1 MSDLQSAWDE
11 AAQQGG
17 DLQSAWDE
25 TAPKPAPEDGV
36 MRQLGLTARAGIK
49 GAADIADIVA
59 SPVRTAL
66 NIVANPPRNIDDLL
80 RGRTDDPFKA
90 GQLGEMLTGW
100 LPEPVTKEEK
110 VAANVASAMAG
121 GGFVGPVAS
130 AASRFV
136 GPISREVLASL
147 SAGPKMNVTM
157 SGVSSGASEAAKDSG
172 AGALGQSAAGIAAPL
187 AAVAFGHLGGRLTDR
202 IANIFDAALMPGG
215 ATRAAGRVATDVAG
229 DDAANIARLIRQEE
243 RPLTAAQAASP
254 ASSAEFSGLE
264 RAVAPNLPSEYAKE
278 VGSIAKQQ
286 QTFAKEGMSALNEQL
301 TPVREAILT
310 FARNSGKTNV
320 APILGVIDSKLS
332 DPNIVGN
339 TPLNSALSHYRKL
352 ISEIADPET
361 GIADPFSLYGIRK
374 NAGLAMETLGKQ
386 QGWDKKV
393 TSGVTRDIQTAIDD
407 VITSASGV
415 RTKSGESAWKE
426 QYLTPFSQGAKYYG
440 DVAREGKPGV
450 MVKTSDKLGAAGA
463 KKARGIAGTDE
474 APMQAPSL
482 LDRGIMVL
490 NTLLRYSQGYG
501 GQRTNEELARL
512 MTPENKQALAEL
524 MQSQI
529 MKNASPSIKD
539 VMSSALLAN
548 VVGAQ

>member
-11 AAQQGG
+11 ATPQGG

-25 TAPKPAPEDGV
+25 VAPKPATEDGV

-59 SPVRTAL
+59 SPVRTAMNL
-66 NIVANPPRNIDDLL
+66 VANPPRNVSELL
-80 RGRTDDPFKA
+80 QGRSDDPFKS
-90 GQLGEMLTGW
+90 GQLASVLSKW
-100 LPEPVTKEEK
+100 LPEPVTKTEK
-110 VAANVASAMAG
+110 VASNVASAMAG
-121 GGFVGPVAS
+121 GGIVGPAAG
-130 AASRFV
+130 AASRFT
-136 GPISREVLASL
+136 GPVAREVLAGL
-147 SAGPKMNVTM
+147 AAGPKMNVTM
-157 SGVSSGASEAAKDSG
+157 SGVSAGASDAAKEAG
-172 AGALGQSAAGIAAPL
+172 AGELGQTVAGIAAPL
-187 AAVAFGHLGGRLTDR
+187 AGVAFGHVGGKITDR
-202 IANIFDAALMPGG
+202 IANILDSAVMPGG

-229 DDAANIARLIRQEE
+229 DDAANIARLLRQED

-254 ASSAEFSGLE
+254 AASAEFSGLE

-286 QTFAKEGMSALNEQL
+286 QAFAKEGMSALNTQMA
-301 TPVREAILT
+301 PVRDAILT

-320 APILGVIDSKLS
+320 APILNAIDSKLA

-450 MVKTSDKLGAAGA
+450 MVKTADKLGAAGA

-482 LDRGIMVL
+482 LDRGIMVV
-490 NTLLRYSQGYG
+490 NTLLRYTQGYG
-501 GQRTNEELARL
+501 GQRTNEELARM
-512 MTPENKQALAEL
+512 MTPENKKALAAL
-524 MQSQI
+524 MESQI
-529 MKNASPSIKD
+529 LKNASPNIQN
-539 VMSSALLAN
+539 VISSALSAN

>member
-11 AAQQGG
+11 ATPQGG

-25 TAPKPAPEDGV
+25 VAPKPATEDGV

-59 SPVRTAL
+59 SPVRTAMNL
-66 NIVANPPRNIDDLL
+66 VANPPRNVSELL
-80 RGRTDDPFKA
+80 QGRSDDPFKS
-90 GQLGEMLTGW
+90 GQLASVLSKW
-100 LPEPVTKEEK
+100 LPEPVTKTEK
-110 VAANVASAMAG
+110 VASNVASAMAG
-121 GGFVGPVAS
+121 GGIVGPAAGAVSRFTGPVA
-130 AASRFV
+130 
-136 GPISREVLASL
+136 REVLAGL
-147 SAGPKMNVTM
+147 AAGPKMNVTM
-157 SGVSSGASEAAKDSG
+157 SGVSAGASDAAKEAG
-172 AGALGQSAAGIAAPL
+172 AGELGQTVAGIAAPL
-187 AAVAFGHLGGRLTDR
+187 AGVAFGHVGGKITDR
-202 IANIFDAALMPGG
+202 IANILDSAVMPGG
-215 ATRAAGRVATDVAG
+215 ATRAVGRVATDVAG
-229 DDAANIARLIRQEE
+229 DDAANIARLLRQEE

-254 ASSAEFSGLE
+254 AASAEFSGLE

-286 QTFAKEGMSALNEQL
+286 QAFAKEGMSALNTQMA
-301 TPVREAILT
+301 PVRDAILT

-320 APILGVIDSKLS
+320 APILNAIDSKLA

-450 MVKTSDKLGAAGA
+450 MVKTADKLGAAGA

-482 LDRGIMVL
+482 LDRGIMVV
-490 NTLLRYSQGYG
+490 NTLLRYTQGYG
-501 GQRTNEELARL
+501 GQRTNEELARM
-512 MTPENKQALAEL
+512 MTPENKKALAAL
-524 MQSQI
+524 MESQI
-529 MKNASPSIKD
+529 LKNASPNIQN
-539 VMSSALLAN
+539 VISSALSAN